1 MLILTYHAVEA
12 HPGSLCIDPARLAAH
27 LDEVAE
33 SGRPVLTVSEIAAA
47 LADGA
52 LTAGAVAITFDD
64 GFDSVADRAAPLLLE
79 RGLRATVFCVA
90 GHLGAHNDWPTQA
103 PGAPRRRLADAGELR
118 ELAIAGF
125 ELGSH
130 GMTHLPLRRA
140 TERELHRELVDSR
153 LALED
158 AVQAPVTSFAYPY
171 GETLPRSARPLLE
184 CTYEAACTTRIGA
197 IDADSDRFALP
208 RVDAHYVRR
217 AGMVLAA
224 ADGHRHSYLRIR
236 GVAAR
241 ARRVARPDYARPQSQ
256 RS

>member
-47 LADGA
+47 LE
-52 LTAGAVAITFDD
+52 AGELSAGVAITFDD
-64 GFDSVADRAAPLLLE
+64 GFDSVGQLAAPLLLE

-103 PGAPRRRLADAGELR
+103 PGVPRRRLADAGQLR
-118 ELAIAGF
+118 ELVLAGF

-130 GMTHLPLRRA
+130 GMSHLPLRRA
-140 TERELHRELVDSR
+140 SEPELRRELVDSR
-153 LALED
+153 RVLED

-197 IDADSDRFALP
+197 IEADSDRFALP

-224 ADGHRHSYLRIR
+224 ADGHHKNYLRVR

-241 ARRVARPDYARPQSQ
+241 ARRVARPDYARPQGQPS
-256 RS
+256 R